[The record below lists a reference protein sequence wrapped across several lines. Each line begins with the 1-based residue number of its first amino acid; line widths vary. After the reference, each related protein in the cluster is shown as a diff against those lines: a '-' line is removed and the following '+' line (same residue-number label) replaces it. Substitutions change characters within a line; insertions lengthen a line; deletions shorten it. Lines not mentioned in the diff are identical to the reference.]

1 MTTARIISH
10 SEAQAALD
18 RLFKVALSDT
28 GQSRVT
34 ANFLLAWWNAQD
46 WGGFDIAELFSVDRA
61 IADDMACIFSYLGQH
76 GSATYA
82 DAFDRRAETVELI
95 RLWRKA
101 EVEAVE

>member
-1 MTTARIISH
+1 MSDLTTVTH
-10 SEAQAALD
+10 VQAQSAID
-18 RLFKVALSDT
+18 RLFKVALADT

-46 WGGFDIAELFSVDRA
+46 HGGFDMAELFSVDRA
-61 IADDMACIFSYLGQH
+61 VADDMACVFAFLSQQ

-95 RLWRKA
+95 RLWRRPARQAA
-101 EVEAVE
+101 E